1 MPTNPTVAGRRIS
14 PADLTPEQR
23 VRFEEMRAKA
33 NADLEAGL
41 LGPPVERLDIDRD
54 NGVLFNFERRACV
67 AELKKAREAAG
78 LTLAQVS
85 EKTGLAAEMLCRLES
100 GAVTNP
106 TWQTLG
112 LYAAAVGRKL
122 SLSTST

>member
-1 MPTNPTVAGRRIS
+1 MPSEPKKPILSDAEMARLRARAAEIRKEFAHKPGIS
-14 PADLTPEQR
+14 ELFGPEELADAAPFY
-23 VRFEEMRAKA
+23 FE
-33 NADLEAGL
+33 L
-41 LGPPVERLDIDRD
+41 
-54 NGVLFNFERRACV
+54 RACI

-78 LTLAQVS
+78 LTLAQVA
-85 EKTGLAAEMLCRLES
+85 EKTGLAAETLCRLET

-122 SLSTST
+122 SLSAGT